1 MANTYKAFKGILQYK
16 STDTFTKQAGYI
28 YFVREFKDGNA
39 TGNAEVWFGTRKY
52 GDFNTTGLAEL
63 QRQITANAGDITSI
77 KNILGEW
84 SAKFQGD
91 ISTVANA
98 VVAVSGATTTNT
110 SAIATLNGDAG
121 TAGSVAKAV
130 ADAKSE
136 LVNGA
141 SDGYNTLKGL
151 ETEIKAVAQSV
162 TDKNVSAEGDNTYI
176 TATANENKVTVAAT
190 KKTTDAI
197 ALAETAL
204 QKNDIAE
211 GTANGTISV
220 EGTDVVV
227 HGLGSAAYTDSS
239 AYDASGAASTV
250 KTELLGDAG
259 VDYNT
264 LGKLED
270 KIQAVEAA
278 AKSYT
283 ISAVTVSGEENVLE
297 AYALYDEDGTQ
308 AGNTIKIYK
317 DQSLKNVELSGQ
329 TLVFTYELAAG
340 SQKTVSV
347 DVSAFLSESEF
358 GNGLQVVDHVVS
370 VKKDALSEGFLSVS
384 ADGIKLSGVQD
395 AINNAVANKNVEATG
410 DTYVSATVSGNKVT
424 VGATTELTNA
434 INKANSAVQTIATG
448 SANGTIAVDGED
460 IAVKGLGSAAY
471 TEVSAYATAAQGTKA
486 DNAATKAD
494 FEAHSGNTVMH
505 ITADERSAWNAK
517 LDTTVHTAYTA
528 ATKTTLDSIETRLTA
543 ITNNAVTSVASSGNT
558 IATTNTNGAVN
569 VDVNTLAVE
578 TAQANGYIAIE
589 NNGGALYGVMYYGGD
604 DAE

>member
-52 GDFNTTGLAEL
+52 GDINTTGLAEL
-63 QRQITANAGDITSI
+63 QNQITANAGDITSI
-77 KNILGEW
+77 KTILGEW
-84 SAKFQGD
+84 STKFQGD

-98 VVAVSGATTTNT
+98 VIAVSGATTTNT
-110 SAIATLNGDAG
+110 SAIATLNGDAE

-136 LVNGA
+136 L
-141 SDGYNTLKGL
+141 
-151 ETEIKAVAQSV
+151 
-162 TDKNVSAEGDNTYI
+162 
-176 TATANENKVTVAAT
+176 
-190 KKTTDAI
+190 
-197 ALAETAL
+197 
-204 QKNDIAE
+204 
-211 GTANGTISV
+211 
-220 EGTDVVV
+220 
-227 HGLGSAAYTDSS
+227 
-239 AYDASGAASTV
+239 
-250 KTELLGDAG
+250 LGDAAEG
-259 VDYNT
+259 YNT

-297 AYALYDEDGTQ
+297 AYALYDEDGAQ

-340 SQKTVSV
+340 NQKTVSV

-370 VKKDALSEGFLSVS
+370 VKKDASSEGFLSVS

-434 INKANSAVQTIATG
+434 ITKANSAVQTIATG
-448 SANGTIAVDGED
+448 SANGTIAVDGND
-460 IAVKGLGSAAY
+460 VAVNGLKSAAY
-471 TEVSAYATAAQGTKA
+471 TEASAYATAEQGTKA
-486 DNAATKAD
+486 DNAATNAD

-505 ITADERSAWNAK
+505 ITADERNAWNAK
-517 LDTTVHTAYTA
+517 LDTTAHTAYTA
-528 ATKTTLDSIETRLTA
+528 ATKTTLDSIENRLTA